1 MTVKTQA
8 EIDAEFN
15 KWFTASF
22 DALMAPHTERLNRQL
37 DLIQDVFDDIEKGFD
52 DINKS
57 FDAHAADIGNIG
69 KAISSGEKDAEG
81 KLILRKLDDALA
93 KMRDELRAEMAL
105 KLRSLRTTIKR
116 DMSTQVDAA
125 RASNITNLPAVI
137 RKS

>member
-22 DALMAPHTERLNRQL
+22 DALMAPHTKRINRYFHE
-37 DLIQDVFDDIEKGFD
+37 IQDVFDDIEKGFD

-57 FDAHAADIGNIG
+57 FDAHAADIHNIG
-69 KAISSGEKDAEG
+69 KAIGSGEKDADG

-93 KMRDELRAEMAL
+93 KMRDELRTELAV
-105 KLRSLRTTIKR
+105 KIRSLRTTIKR
-116 DMSTQVDAA
+116 DLTAQADAA
-125 RASNITNLPAVI
+125 RANNVTTLPAI
-137 RKS
+137 RKT